1 MNDTNRPSMARLKVG
16 PEGRMIHLD
25 TATSE
30 SQARSD
36 VTAPTQP
43 DQHVPDAAAAAPC
56 EYPQQRAPLL
66 GQAPPAA
73 NASENPFVAFQNHPA
88 MADPAFFQSLLMS
101 TLPLQGLT
109 GIHQDVTVVGAGPQC
124 SPSSLPAAVSGS
136 VLSPAV
142 FPPALFAAVQQQARI
157 PVTAKLA
164 TPQEP
169 PGEFT
174 RVPHRELT
182 SLYLECDDQNLS
194 PYQCLIRKQIEF
206 FQASQEEIDGTA
218 QGRNT
223 PIVLGQVGIRC
234 RHCAIY
240 SPQNRRAGAVYFPR
254 RVRTQHIVAYLFS
267 SIEELSS
274 RLLHKLLF
282 RKFTCSITAEWSVS
296 DGAKYGCGA
305 HFKEVRSCP

>member
-1 MNDTNRPSMARLKVG
+1 MARLKVEPNG
-16 PEGRMIHLD
+16 SMLHLN
-25 TATSE
+25 AAVE
-30 SQARSD
+30 SPQARRD
-36 VTAPTQP
+36 VTAPIQP
-43 DQHVPDAAAAAPC
+43 DQHVADAAAVAPR
-56 EYPQQRAPLL
+56 EYPQQGAPLL
-66 GQAPPAA
+66 SQAPATA

-88 MADPAFFQSLLMS
+88 MADPAFIQSLLMS
-101 TLPLQGLT
+101 SLPPQGLN
-109 GIHQDVTVVGAGPQC
+109 GIHQGVTAVGAGPQC
-124 SPSSLPAAVSGS
+124 SLPSLLPAAVSAS

-142 FPPALFAAVQQQARI
+142 FPPALFAAVKEQARI
-157 PVTAKLA
+157 PATTELA

-169 PGEFT
+169 SGKST
-174 RVPHRELT
+174 RVPHRDPT

-234 RHCAIY
+234 RHCAIHA
-240 SPQNRRAGAVYFPR
+240 PQKRRAGAVYFPR
-254 RVRTQHIVAYLFS
+254 RVRPQHIVAYLFS

-274 RLLHKLLF
+274 HLLHTLLF

-296 DGAKYGCGA
+296 DGAKYGRGA
-305 HFKEVRSCP
+305 HIKEVH